1 MTPAIAGLLLIIAVA
16 LILFSFEW
24 VAADIVAL
32 GILVTLILSGL
43 LPSREAFAGFGSD
56 AVLMIFGL
64 FILTA
69 ALLRTGVVEHAGR
82 AIFRR
87 TGDDAN
93 RLLMVIMLA
102 SAVLGAFVS
111 NTASTAFFVPIVLGL
126 ANRARVSASKLLM
139 PLAFASIL
147 VSSVTLVSTST
158 NIVISDLMTQYDMP
172 PLGMF
177 ELTPVGI
184 PIAVV
189 GIIYMFFVGRRLIP
203 DRSQP
208 EDLIA
213 KFGDRLYFAE
223 LMIPPHSTL
232 DGKMLAESGLA
243 ESYDLTVLRLVRDGD
258 RYLAPTARRKLRAG
272 DVLLVEGPRDQ
283 LLKVQETDQVDFKG
297 DLQLSDPEF
306 MNEDMQ
312 LVEAILLPKS
322 PLLGRTLAGV
332 RFRQRFGIQVLA
344 IYRQGQTLRQKL
356 SEILLR
362 VGDVLLLQGSRANT
376 RTIAALAEDNFL
388 HVLHAVDK
396 ERLQVKRAPMAI
408 TIFAGVLVA
417 ASLNLLS
424 LPVSILLGVLLA
436 FLTRCVTPEDAYRQ
450 VEWRAVILIGSML
463 ALGRA
468 METTGAASFV
478 AGQILELVGAADP
491 LWLLTGFF
499 VLAVLLTQPMSN
511 QAAAI
516 VVVPVAV
523 QTALQVNL
531 DPRSFAIM
539 IAVAA
544 STSYLTPLEPSC
556 LIVYGPG
563 GYRFLD
569 FVKVGAPLTLLV
581 YLVAILL
588 VPLLWPP

>member
-82 AIFRR
+82 AIFHR

-272 DVLLVEGPRDQ
+272 DVLLVEGQRDQ

-356 SEILLR
+356 SDIPLR

-376 RTIAALAEDNFL
+376 RTVAALAEDNFL